1 MFESLRKM
9 MLIGVGAADMAAD
22 KLKQTVDDFVERG
35 EISMEEGRK
44 LYNELLSRAD
54 EQRESANTKI
64 KNQIRDVLREVGVAD
79 RTQIAMLESRLD
91 SLERKIDQI
100 AYPEAEAE
108 VETVEG

>member
-22 KLKQTVDDFVERG
+22 KLRQMVDDFVERG

-54 EQRESANTKI
+54 EQRQTANERI
-64 KNQIRDVLREVGVAD
+64 KTQIRETLKDLGVAD
-79 RTQIAMLESRLD
+79 RTQIAMLESRID
-91 SLERKIDQI
+91 SLERKIDQM
-100 AYPEAEAE
+100 AFPETES
-108 VETVEG
+108 VEG

>member
-22 KLKQTVDDFVERG
+22 KLRQMVDDFVERG

-54 EQRESANTKI
+54 EQRQTANERI
-64 KNQIRDVLREVGVAD
+64 KTQVRETLKDLGVAD
-79 RTQIAMLESRLD
+79 RTQVAMLESRID
-91 SLERKIDQI
+91 SLERKIDQM
-100 AYPEAEAE
+100 AFPEKES
-108 VETVEG
+108 VEG

>member
-22 KLKQTVDDFVERG
+22 KLRQMVDDFVERG

-54 EQRESANTKI
+54 EQRQTANERI
-64 KNQIRDVLREVGVAD
+64 KTQVRETLKDIGVAD
-79 RTQIAMLESRLD
+79 RTQIAMLESRID
-91 SLERKIDQI
+91 SLERKIDQM
-100 AYPEAEAE
+100 AFPETES
-108 VETVEG
+108 VEG

>member
-22 KLKQTVDDFVERG
+22 KLRQMVDDFVERG

-54 EQRESANTKI
+54 EQRQTANERI
-64 KNQIRDVLREVGVAD
+64 KTQVRETLKDLGVAD
-79 RTQIAMLESRLD
+79 RTQIAMLESRID
-91 SLERKIDQI
+91 SLERKIDQM
-100 AYPEAEAE
+100 AFPETES
-108 VETVEG
+108 VEG